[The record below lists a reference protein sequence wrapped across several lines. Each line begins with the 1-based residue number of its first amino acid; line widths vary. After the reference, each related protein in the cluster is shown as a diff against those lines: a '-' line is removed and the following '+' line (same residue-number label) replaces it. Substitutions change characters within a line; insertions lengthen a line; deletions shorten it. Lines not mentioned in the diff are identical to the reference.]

1 MSTMP
6 LVLEDFDIPVAGR
19 NLIEVS
25 RLEEAK
31 LEAFEKG
38 YADGWEDAAAA
49 ATDDQLRIGAE
60 LARNLQGLSFTYVE
74 ARSHVLRA
82 LEPLLHDMVAKVLP
96 LAARASLGAI
106 LAETLLPMTR
116 DLADAPVRIEINP
129 AVRQVVAPLFQ
140 NTGFPVEIV
149 DEPTLGEGQAYL
161 RLGEAARSVDLDGVI
176 AAIAGAVS
184 GYFTNQSEVRKHG

>member
-1 MSTMP
+1 MSAMP

-19 NLIEVS
+19 NLIEAS

-38 YADGWEDAAAA
+38 YADGWEDAVAAA
-49 ATDDQLRIGAE
+49 AEDQLRIGAE

-116 DLADAPVRIEINP
+116 DLADAPIRIEINP
-129 AVRQVVAPLFQ
+129 AVRQTVAPLFQ

-161 RLGEAARSVDLDGVI
+161 RLGEIARSIDLDGVI